1 MEEVIVKIWW
11 SCKTHY
17 ENEMKVESH
26 LVDERSEAVVEGLDL
41 FFLLGA
47 DGLDV
52 GVNLQVEWL
61 QQTLVHRHSGDGSWD
76 KATCGGTSTEA
87 STVASTVAS
96 TEASTKAS
104 TVASTATGTAA
115 EPIASTTSTDA
126 AAAEAVAA
134 ATATALAEPRANTR
148 ATCAGYA
155 HPAGTNRDIVG
166 RLAGVGLPHAS
177 Y

>member
-1 MEEVIVKIWW
+1 MKIWW

-87 STVASTVAS
+87 STVAST
-96 TEASTKAS
+96 EASTKAS

-115 EPIASTTSTDA
+115 EPIASTTSTDT

-155 HPAGTNRDIVG
+155 HPAGTDRDIVG

>member
-87 STVASTVAS
+87 STVAST
-96 TEASTKAS
+96 EASTKAS

-155 HPAGTNRDIVG
+155 HPAGTDRDIVG